1 MMNRIIAGLFVIAV
15 AWSAGAVDKSELENR
30 LNRVISKFAAMQAK
44 SDKAVP
50 ADTLRKAR
58 GIVLLDRT
66 KAGFIFAYQGGS
78 GLAMVKDPK
87 SDKWGPVAFMKA
99 NEASLGFQIGGQ
111 QSFLVLLLMTDEAAK
126 KLTESKFDFG
136 GEARGT
142 AGDVSGGAEGTVSST
157 ELPMLV
163 YDDREG
169 LFGGAA
175 LKGGAVTPDEEAN
188 RVYYGGPVTLS
199 DILFQDKVKPTT
211 PALEL
216 AKKIEEFRK
225 KK

>member
-1 MMNRIIAGLFVIAV
+1 MMKKIIAGVFVVAL
-15 AWSAGAVDKSELENR
+15 AWSASALDKSDLDNR
-30 LNRVISKFAAMQAK
+30 LNRLISKFSAMQAK

-50 ADTLRKAR
+50 ADTLRKAKA
-58 GIVLLDRT
+58 IVLLDRT

-87 SDKWGPVAFMKA
+87 SGKWGPVAFMKA

-111 QSFLVLLLMTDEAAK
+111 QSFLVLLMMSDDAAK
-126 KLTESKFDFG
+126 KLTQPDFEFG

-142 AGDVSGGAEGTVSST
+142 AGDTSAGAEGTVSST
-157 ELPMLV
+157 ERPMLV

-188 RVYYGGPVTLS
+188 RVYYGVPVTLNE
-199 DILFQDKVKPTT
+199 ILFEDKVKPTA

-216 AKKIEEFRK
+216 AKRLDEFSKRK
-225 KK
+225 